1 MLPGT
6 YNVPLQLR
14 LYLILQG
21 FCEKQSFPLTLWI
34 PLSTAGVAIIGK
46 KVSLL
51 TGASIAI
58 KSDWIKM
65 VKMLKKNLKKKESKA
80 KKKENEEQEEKTVR
94 NYNLRRIWIYN
105 YLWITVLVLYRS
117 NATVSHP

>member
-1 MLPGT
+1 MLPDA

-14 LYLILQG
+14 LYFILQG

-65 VKMLKKNLKKKESKA
+65 VKMLKKKEKKKESKA

-94 NYNLRRIWIYN
+94 NYNLKADMN
-105 YLWITVLVLYRS
+105 ITTLQLSVNHCFS
-117 NATVSHP
+117 FVSI

>member
-1 MLPGT
+1 MLPDA

-14 LYLILQG
+14 LYFILQG

-65 VKMLKKNLKKKESKA
+65 VKMLKKKKKG
-80 KKKENEEQEEKTVR
+80 
-94 NYNLRRIWIYN
+94 I
-105 YLWITVLVLYRS
+105 
-117 NATVSHP
+117 

>member
-1 MLPGT
+1 MLPDA

-14 LYLILQG
+14 LYLI
-21 FCEKQSFPLTLWI
+21 FPLTLWI

-58 KSDWIKM
+58 KSD
-65 VKMLKKNLKKKESKA
+65 
-80 KKKENEEQEEKTVR
+80 
-94 NYNLRRIWIYN
+94 
-105 YLWITVLVLYRS
+105 
-117 NATVSHP
+117 